1 MKAANVD
8 ETCIDKHGPTF
19 GSPSMNVRC
28 YYLCSLLVSSGNL
41 PQIKKGK
48 EAFAASVWKHMQDN
62 VGGTVRN
69 RGLLL
74 YYWCMAMLD
83 NAMLQPYDTMDYFP
97 QASIKVRAFT
107 AEEFK
112 FGCSNSNR
120 AGSTWAPSV
129 TSPGAGPKP
138 LQECAVYDGELS
150 AKSAQGRHRLY
161 PHPKTIDHIARRTI
175 FRGATVQSVI
185 WAIQGMRGLFSG

>member
-1 MKAANVD
+1 MFVPPKLFRF
-8 ETCIDKHGPTF
+8 CLCR
-19 GSPSMNVRC
+19 PSFFR
-28 YYLCSLLVSSGNL
+28 SSSGNL
-41 PQIKKGK
+41 PQIKEGK
-48 EAFAASVWKHMQDN
+48 EEFAASVWKHMREN
-62 VGGTVRN
+62 MGSTVRN

-97 QASIKVRAFT
+97 QASIKVRTFT

-112 FGCSNSNR
+112 FGCSNMNKI
-120 AGSTWAPSV
+120 GSSWVPSV
-129 TSPGAGPKP
+129 TSPGAGPEP
-138 LQECAVYDGELS
+138 LQECEVADVELS
-150 AKSAQGRHRLY
+150 AKKTYGRHRLY

-175 FRGATVQSVI
+175 FRGAAVQSVI

>member
-1 MKAANVD
+1 MG
-8 ETCIDKHGPTF
+8 I
-19 GSPSMNVRC
+19 
-28 YYLCSLLVSSGNL
+28 SSGNL
-41 PQIKKGK
+41 PQIKKGNEK
-48 EAFAASVWKHMQDN
+48 FAASVWEHMRNN
-62 VGGTVRN
+62 VGTTVRN

-107 AEEFK
+107 AKDFK

-120 AGSTWAPSV
+120 DAFTWVPSI
-129 TSPGAGPKP
+129 TSPGAGPEP
-138 LQECAVYDGELS
+138 LQECEIADVELA

-161 PHPKTIDHIARRTI
+161 PHPKTIDHMARRTI
-175 FRGATVQSVI
+175 FRGAAVQAVI
-185 WAIQGMRGLFSG
+185 WAIQAMRGLFSG